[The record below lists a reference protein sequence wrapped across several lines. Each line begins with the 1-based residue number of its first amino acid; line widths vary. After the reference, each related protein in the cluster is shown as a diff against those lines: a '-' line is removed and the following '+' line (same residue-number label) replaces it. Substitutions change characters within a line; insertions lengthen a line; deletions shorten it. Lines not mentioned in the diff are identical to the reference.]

1 MFNIFWLFSRC
12 STEAVRS
19 WRAQGVRTPNKLM
32 GMLVLFSLCPSRR
45 LNGWE
50 LWWSSLWLICQ
61 SQLSLIS
68 GSALSVTKPFLITEH
83 WKTTDPLSRPPIHP
97 AHPPSLYTFLQL
109 KKDISNAK
117 TNAKKEN
124 HLIHLTMLSSCLSN
138 YCSSDSKFVTFLHV
152 GTSPLSCRVCAVTQT
167 PKEAQMH
174 IIFFI
179 SSQRL
184 LPFWHWLTVY
194 LFVACRLVSLCSC
207 QSDARMRWRLNAI
220 QLLNWFPS
228 IYFAPFRGA

>member
-1 MFNIFWLFSRC
+1 MFNIFWLFPRC

-152 GTSPLSCRVCAVTQT
+152 GTSP
-167 PKEAQMH
+167 E
-174 IIFFI
+174 
-179 SSQRL
+179 
-184 LPFWHWLTVY
+184 LP
-194 LFVACRLVSLCSC
+194 CLCSHPNPKR
-207 QSDARMRWRLNAI
+207 STNAHHFFHI
-220 QLLNWFPS
+220 QPASAS
-228 IYFAPFRGA
+228 ILTLANSLSICSLQACLAVQLSKWCKNALKTECNSIA